1 MNEII
6 AKMLGVVIMI
16 AIVFLAI
23 QTDRNYKPPIPLR
36 IDITFKE
43 RSYHCKEVKQR
54 YKPDDYIVN
63 CERIK

>member
-6 AKMLGVVIMI
+6 AKMLAVVIMI
-16 AIVFLAI
+16 AIGFLAI

-43 RSYHCKEVKQR
+43 RSYHCKEVKQK
-54 YKPDDYIVN
+54 YKADDYIVN

>member
-54 YKPDDYIVN
+54 YKADDYIVN

>member
-54 YKPDDYIVN
+54 
-63 CERIK
+63 

>member
-6 AKMLGVVIMI
+6 AKMLVVVIMI
-16 AIVFLAI
+16 AIVFLVI

-54 YKPDDYIVN
+54 YKADDYIVN